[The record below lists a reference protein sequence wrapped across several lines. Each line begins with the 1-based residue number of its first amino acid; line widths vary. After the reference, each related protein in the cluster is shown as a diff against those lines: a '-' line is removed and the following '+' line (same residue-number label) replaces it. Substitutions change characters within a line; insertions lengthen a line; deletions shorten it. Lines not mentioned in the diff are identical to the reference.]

1 MRYSTVFAG
10 ISAFCSV
17 EAVLT
22 MPVTLVFDMESI
34 RESGAALPYT
44 VYLAYLIIVCV
55 CAVRSAKEAV
65 SWIRDLREKSK
76 TDETEEGID
85 RMTKRLTGF
94 LFPRVLFRFL
104 PFCMLVMFGFPA
116 LNTRL
121 HEETHANGDDPV
133 LVVILVLLG
142 AFALWMAFYAIR
154 EIREYDRHVKNLKE
168 SGMFSQAVLDYYA
181 GNTYCEGKV
190 TVGTKYIFI
199 EGLGR
204 IIDYNE
210 FQKIYARLVSYR
222 SSSDWTL
229 FEVEKD
235 GTEVSLGAL
244 PYGQQ
249 SKKAYD
255 EKILPMLN
263 EIEERKR
270 QWSTEPV

>member
-17 EAVLT
+17 DAVLT
-22 MPVTLVFDMESI
+22 MPVTLFFDMESI

-65 SWIRDLREKSK
+65 SWIRELREKSK
-76 TDETEEGID
+76 TDETAEGID

-94 LFPRVLFRFL
+94 LFPRVLFKFL
-104 PFCMLVMFGFPA
+104 PFCMLVMVGFPA

-121 HEETHANGDDPV
+121 HEETRANGDDP
-133 LVVILVLLG
+133 
-142 AFALWMAFYAIR
+142 
-154 EIREYDRHVKNLKE
+154 
-168 SGMFSQAVLDYYA
+168 
-181 GNTYCEGKV
+181 YCEGKV

>member
-17 EAVLT
+17 DAVLT
-22 MPVTLVFDMESI
+22 MPVTLFFDMESI

-121 HEETHANGDDPV
+121 HEETHANGDDP
-133 LVVILVLLG
+133 
-142 AFALWMAFYAIR
+142 
-154 EIREYDRHVKNLKE
+154 
-168 SGMFSQAVLDYYA
+168 
-181 GNTYCEGKV
+181 YCEGKV

-229 FEVEKD
+229 FEVAKD
-235 GTEVSLGAL
+235 GTELSLGVL

>member
-17 EAVLT
+17 DAVLT
-22 MPVTLVFDMESI
+22 MPVTLFFDMESI
-34 RESGAALPYT
+34 RESGAALPYA
-44 VYLAYLIIVCV
+44 VYLAYLIIACV

-65 SWIRDLREKSK
+65 SW
-76 TDETEEGID
+76 
-85 RMTKRLTGF
+85 
-94 LFPRVLFRFL
+94 
-104 PFCMLVMFGFPA
+104 
-116 LNTRL
+116 
-121 HEETHANGDDPV
+121 
-133 LVVILVLLG
+133 
-142 AFALWMAFYAIR
+142 IR

-190 TVGTKYIFI
+190 TVGTKYIFV

-229 FEVEKD
+229 FEVAKD
-235 GTEVSLGAL
+235 GTELSLGVL

-263 EIEERKR
+263 EIEKRKC

>member
-22 MPVTLVFDMESI
+22 MPVTLFFDMESI

-94 LFPRVLFRFL
+94 LFPRVLFKFL
-104 PFCMLVMFGFPA
+104 PFCMLVMVGFPA

-133 LVVILVLLG
+133 LVV
-142 AFALWMAFYAIR
+142 
-154 EIREYDRHVKNLKE
+154 
-168 SGMFSQAVLDYYA
+168 MFSQAVLDYYA

-190 TVGTKYIFI
+190 TVGTKYIFV